1 MNVKSQVKGEVGCQ
15 RGTQAWVWVGQDWRS
30 GGEAW
35 THLGLGQ
42 CLLLTVCGVGEE
54 EKLG

>member
-1 MNVKSQVKGEVGCQ
+1 MEE
-15 RGTQAWVWVGQDWRS
+15 QDWSS

-42 CLLLTVCGVGEE
+42 GLLLTVCGVGEG
-54 EKLG
+54 EKLGQQG

>member
-1 MNVKSQVKGEVGCQ
+1 ME
-15 RGTQAWVWVGQDWRS
+15 GQDWRS
-30 GGEAW
+30 RGEAW

-42 CLLLTVCGVGEE
+42 GLLLTVCGVGEG